1 MCGALSCVARGSWGL
16 GDVLGATWSGIG
28 LSWMPLEPI
37 GEGLGGLL
45 GSSWGLLGGS
55 RRPLEV
61 ILVSPS
67 LYRRPRSEQQRETFT
82 PLFTPLHLHMATRIN

>member
-37 GEGLGGLL
+37 GEGLGGLS
-45 GSSWGLLGGS
+45 GSSWALLGGS
-55 RRPLEV
+55 WRPLEAILGPLGAVLGPLGTVLRV
-61 ILVSPS
+61 ISPQ
-67 LYRRPRSEQQRETFT
+67 LDFRKKLGPIF
-82 PLFTPLHLHMATRIN
+82 

>member
-37 GEGLGGLL
+37 GEGLDSWMPLGLLL
-45 GSSWGLLGGS
+45 GSLG
-55 RRPLEV
+55 R
-61 ILVSPS
+61 VSEAS
-67 LYRRPRSEQQRETFT
+67 
-82 PLFTPLHLHMATRIN
+82 